1 MVINRKKAAVVAL
14 TLTLGFVG
22 SAAGYLY
29 TMNKFMDEIN
39 INKTGISQESA
50 EDDAEAEVVEAASK
64 EEKITPSTKMVYRYN
79 FADDGVTEE
88 VEEEPSYFL
97 IDLTLSD
104 LLKYYS
110 TWDIVSF
117 SSKEVV
123 MEKTIY
129 GPSMQRYVVGEKDGY
144 IAVFYEQE
152 QNGVNL
158 KEITSIPVD
167 ALSEEER
174 LRLTQGIKV
183 IGKDS
188 LARVLEDYSS

>member
-14 TLTLGFVG
+14 TLTSGFVG

-129 GPSMQRYVVGEKDGY
+129 GPSMQRYVVG
-144 IAVFYEQE
+144 
-152 QNGVNL
+152 VNL

>member
-1 MVINRKKAAVVAL
+1 MAVNIKALAVVAL
-14 TLTLGFVG
+14 TITSGMLGCG
-22 SAAGYLY
+22 AGYIY
-29 TMNKFMDEIN
+29 TVNKFKTDPDINERSVGDNAEI
-39 INKTGISQESA
+39 TEQQEA
-50 EDDAEAEVVEAASK
+50 LTVGQQ

-79 FADDGVTEE
+79 FADDRVTEE
-88 VEEEPSYFL
+88 VEEEPSYYL

-123 MEKTIY
+123 MEKTVY

-144 IAVFYEQE
+144 IAVYFEKE

-158 KEITSIPVD
+158 KEVTSIPVD
-167 ALSEEER
+167 GLNEEER
-174 LRLTQGIKV
+174 MRLMQGVKV
-183 IGKDS
+183 IGKEA
-188 LARVLEDYSS
+188 LARTLEDYGS